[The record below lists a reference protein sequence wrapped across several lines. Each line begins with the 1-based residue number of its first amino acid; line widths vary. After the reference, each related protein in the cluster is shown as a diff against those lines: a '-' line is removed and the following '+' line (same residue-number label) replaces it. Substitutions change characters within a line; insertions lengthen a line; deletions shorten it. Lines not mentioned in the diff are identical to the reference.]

1 MKILIVV
8 FFLFALSANAAELHL
23 NWTPNQEPDLD
34 HYNAY
39 RSTNSLVFHRAN
51 VVPLTSPTYVDKN
64 LPLAT
69 TYTYTVTAVDK
80 AGNESEMSLPVQGM
94 TPISEFVGPRL
105 PRRDRI
111 APTPPT
117 GVKIETQRRRKR
129 ARAPRRA
136 NRVVIQIIV
145 KEGRR

>member
-1 MKILIVV
+1 MKTLTAAI
-8 FFLFALSANAAELHL
+8 FLLSFSANAAGLRL
-23 NWTPNQEPDLD
+23 TWTPNQEPDLD

-39 RSTNSLVFHRAN
+39 RSTNSLVFHQAN

-69 TYTYTVTAVDK
+69 TYTYTVTAVDTS
-80 AGNESEMSLPVQGM
+80 GNESEMSFPVQGM
-94 TPISEFVGPRL
+94 TPISEFVGPPR

-129 ARAPRRA
+129 GRAPRRA
-136 NRVVIQIIV
+136 NRIVIQIIV